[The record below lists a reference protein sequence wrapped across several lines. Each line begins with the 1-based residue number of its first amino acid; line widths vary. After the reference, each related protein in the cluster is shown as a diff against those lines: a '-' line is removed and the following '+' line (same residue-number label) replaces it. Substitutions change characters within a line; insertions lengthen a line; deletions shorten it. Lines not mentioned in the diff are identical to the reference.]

1 MLKNHHTLQRTLGFG
16 SFSSHISRFGKF
28 IDVVSLKTETLC
40 IGNTLICTMGGV
52 HKLVTLIEKNK
63 RGLQLVIG
71 ILIVFFITMVETQA
85 QNTEGFIYGK
95 VYTRENTYQGQL
107 RWGKEEAFWN
117 DHFNSAKVS
126 NRNRQYRPRKK
137 DEDDG
142 SWSNF
147 DWSFSSIW
155 ENKSTTSHQFVTQFG
170 DIAAIENV
178 SDSRALII
186 LKNGEEVEVS
196 SQGYNDL
203 SSSIRILD
211 DELGEL
217 TVKWSRVD
225 KIEFMPTP
233 KNLRPSFGQALYGTV
248 NIFRKG
254 DLTGYIQWDHDER
267 ISTDKLDGDTRDG
280 DVSISFGKIR
290 KIESGR
296 GGSDVELL
304 DGRNFYLTNSNDVN
318 SSNRGIIVTVDGVGK
333 IDIPWKVF
341 NTVTFDPTVKTSGKP
356 YSSYNPPKP
365 LVGTVYTYNDD
376 EIRGRIV
383 FDLDEAMD
391 IEFLEGKDDE
401 IEYRIPFRNI
411 KSIKPK
417 NYNYSQLKLRNG
429 DTLLLGDARD
439 VSDNNDGLL
448 VFRKGSRDPE
458 YISWKK
464 INEIVFD

>member
-1 MLKNHHTLQRTLGFG
+1 MEFVDK
-16 SFSSHISRFGKF
+16 
-28 IDVVSLKTETLC
+28 
-40 IGNTLICTMGGV
+40 LII
-52 HKLVTLIEKNK
+52 LIERYK
-63 RGLQLVIG
+63 RAVQLSAG
-71 ILIVFFITMVETQA
+71 IIIALIITITQAKA
-85 QNTEGFIYGK
+85 QNTEGFMYGK
-95 VYTRENTYQGQL
+95 VFTRDNTYQGQL
-107 RWGKEEAFWN
+107 RWGKEEAYWN
-117 DHFNSAKVS
+117 DHFNSSKVS
-126 NRNRQYRPRKK
+126 NRNRQYGPRKR
-137 DEDDG
+137 EDNDD

-155 ENKSTTSHQFVTQFG
+155 ENKSSSSHQFVTQFG
-170 DIAAIENV
+170 DIAEIENV
-178 SDSRALII
+178 SDSRAII
-186 LKNGEEVEVS
+186 VLKNGEEVEVG

-203 SSSIRILD
+203 SPSIRILD

-217 TVKWSRVD
+217 SVKWSRV
-225 KIEFMPTP
+225 ERVQFLPAP
-233 KNLRPSFGQALYGTV
+233 SNLRPSFGQALYGTV
-248 NIFRKG
+248 NIYRKG

-304 DGRNFYLTNSNDVN
+304 DGRTFYLTGSNDVN
-318 SSNRGIIVTVDGVGK
+318 SGNRGIIVTVEGVGK

-341 NTVTFDPTVKTSGKP
+341 NTVTFDPARKSSGKP

-365 LVGTVYTYNDD
+365 LIGTVYTYNDD
-376 EIRGRIV
+376 EISGRIV
-383 FDLDEAMD
+383 FDLDEAMN
-391 IEFLEGKDDE
+391 IEFLEGRDDE

-429 DTLLLGDARD
+429 DTLLLGDGRD

-448 VFRKGSRDPE
+448 IFQKGSRDPE

-464 INEIVFD
+464 IDEIVFD